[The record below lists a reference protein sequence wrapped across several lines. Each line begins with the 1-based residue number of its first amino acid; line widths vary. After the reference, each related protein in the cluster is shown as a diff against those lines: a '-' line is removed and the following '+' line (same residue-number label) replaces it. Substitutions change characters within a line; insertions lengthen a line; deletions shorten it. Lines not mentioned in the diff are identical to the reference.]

1 MRFLTMTTYG
11 VKAMVDLALHEG
23 QGPTPVAAIA
33 KRQGIPVLSLGQ
45 VLHRLRR
52 GGLVVA
58 ERGARGGY
66 QLARAPERISVAD
79 VTQVF
84 EAKPAR
90 GTRTG
95 TRAPEAGA
103 AVQRAT
109 GLLWT
114 RMEGAIATALGTT
127 TLAELAAEARR
138 QQTDDAVHHT
148 FTFHI

>member
-1 MRFLTMTTYG
+1 MRFLTITTYG
-11 VKAMVDLALHEG
+11 LKAMVDLALHEG
-23 QGPTPVAAIA
+23 QGPMPVAAIA

-84 EAKPAR
+84 EGKPAR
-90 GTRTG
+90 RAQAG
-95 TRAPEAGA
+95 RAPESGA
-103 AVQRAT
+103 AVQQAT
-109 GLLWT
+109 GLVWT
-114 RMEGAIATALGTT
+114 RMQGAIATALGTT
-127 TLAELAAEARR
+127 TLAELATEARR
-138 QQTDDAVHHT
+138 QQTHHSVNHT